1 MGPKIINIE
10 PLSAASLYV
19 ESFFNETL
27 IANATSFMVKRKNK
41 FFLLT
46 NRHIVTGRDQNT
58 GKPLDEKTAAIPNK
72 IRVYFN
78 MKGCLGGNIRSEF
91 PLLINEKPAWYEH
104 PFLKES
110 IDVVAFPV
118 PVDDSSRLEVSPY
131 YDLDVEIK
139 HETGISLKPG
149 VRLNIIGFPFAK
161 KTMNNFGIWITGFL
175 ASDFDI
181 DIDGDPK
188 FYIDARTRT
197 GQSGSPVV
205 FYRHGESVT
214 LNNNTTHISWSGY
227 QLLGIYSGRIA
238 PESDIGIVWKTEV
251 ICELLDAI
259 KV

>member
-27 IANATSFMVKRKNK
+27 LAKASSFMVKRKNK

-46 NRHIVTGRDQNT
+46 NRHNVTGRDQNT

-72 IRVYFN
+72 IHVYFN
-78 MKGCLGGNIRSEF
+78 LKGCLGRNIRSEL
-91 PLLINEKPAWYEH
+91 PLLVNEKPAWYEH

-110 IDVVAFPV
+110 IDVVAFPIS
-118 PVDDSSRLEVSPY
+118 VDDSSRLEVSPY

-161 KTMNNFGIWITGFL
+161 K
-175 ASDFDI
+175 
-181 DIDGDPK
+181 
-188 FYIDARTRT
+188 R
-197 GQSGSPVV
+197 
-205 FYRHGESVT
+205 
-214 LNNNTTHISWSGY
+214 
-227 QLLGIYSGRIA
+227 
-238 PESDIGIVWKTEV
+238 
-251 ICELLDAI
+251 
-259 KV
+259 